1 MMEILMQG
9 KLSDVLLLLI
19 FDGTPI
25 FWRNSRFQDRLTKI
39 KITLEKGMRQLVALF
54 LLILSA
60 SLFPGVHAQQTR
72 QPNFIVIMADD
83 LGYGDLGI
91 YGSTLIKTP
100 NLDRMAS
107 EGARLDSFY
116 SSANVCTAARGGLLT
131 GRYPIRLDIVSDVAR
146 PTNDVHLADEELSLA
161 EALKPLGY
169 QTALFGKWHLGS
181 KLEWSP
187 LTQGFD
193 DYFGV
198 LHSNDMTPFELYRQ
212 DQMIESPVNQN
223 TLTERY
229 TQEAIRFIENN
240 QEEPFFLY
248 MPHSFPHVPLY
259 VSNQFSGQSDAG
271 LYGDVVETID
281 WSVGQVLATLERL
294 GLEENTMVIFTSD
307 NGPWFEGSP
316 GPYRDRKGSSWEGGQ
331 RVPFIAKWSDTI
343 PGGLVSNEP
352 AMNIDLFPTL
362 VKLAGGDLPSDR
374 PIDGKDI
381 LPMLVDGAASPHE
394 ALFLF
399 DKDRIAGVRSGK
411 WKLVVESQY
420 RAAVPSFD
428 NPNSYY
434 GPNGLLFDLDRD
446 PSETYSYTREYP
458 EVVAQMREFLTE
470 GQKKLDSTVLENMWN
485 RPN

>member
-1 MMEILMQG
+1 MPRGRSMRRLV
-9 KLSDVLLLLI
+9 KPLLLL
-19 FDGTPI
+19 
-25 FWRNSRFQDRLTKI
+25 
-39 KITLEKGMRQLVALF
+39 VV
-54 LLILSA
+54 A
-60 SLFPGVHAQQTR
+60 SLIAGVQAQDTQ

-83 LGYGDLGI
+83 LGYGDLGV
-91 YGSTLIKTP
+91 YGSQLIKTP
-100 NLDRMAS
+100 NLDRMAL

-131 GRYPIRLDIVSDVAR
+131 GRYPIRLDLVSDVAR
-146 PTNDVHLADEELSLA
+146 PTNDVHLAAEEISLA

-181 KLEWSP
+181 RLEWSP

-193 DYFGV
+193 EYFGV
-198 LHSNDMTPFELYRQ
+198 LHSNDMTPLELYRQ
-212 DQMIESPVNQN
+212 EQMIENPVNQN

-229 TQEAIRFIENN
+229 TNEAIRFIENN
-240 QEEPFFLY
+240 QENPFFLY
-248 MPHSFPHVPLY
+248 MPHTFPHVPLY

-281 WSVGQVLATLERL
+281 WSVGEVLATLDRL
-294 GLEENTMVIFTSD
+294 GLDENTIVIFTSD

-316 GPYRDRKGSSWEGGQ
+316 GPFRDRKGSSWEGGQ
-331 RVPFIAKWSDTI
+331 RVPFIAKWAGTI

-352 AMNIDLFPTL
+352 AMNIDIFPTL
-362 VKLAGGDLPSDR
+362 LKLAGGDLPTDR

-381 LPMLVDGAASPHE
+381 LPMLVDGGASPHE
-394 ALFLF
+394 VLYLF
-399 DKDRIAGVRSGK
+399 DNDRIVGVRSGQ
-411 WKLVVESQY
+411 WKLVVESRY

-434 GPNGLLFDLDRD
+434 GPNGLLFDVQLD
-446 PSETYSYTREYP
+446 PSETYSFTREFP
-458 EVVAQMREFLTE
+458 EVVEKMRELLLQ
-470 GQKKLDSTVLENMWN
+470 GQSEFGSTVLPDMWN